1 MIDFEKLIDSHLNR
15 EFRPKD
21 IGRYYPSEI
30 GNCLRKV
37 WFSYKKPKEVDKEK
51 LKIFQVGL
59 MLHDFISEVLR
70 SEKTPDVRLIQSEV
84 PFRLNFP
91 EFSVSGRVD
100 DVLIV
105 ERDNRKLLVEVKS
118 TKLLSMVR
126 EPSLPHVMQIQLYMH
141 ALKIPDGMILY
152 VEKPSLKTIQYEIKY
167 DPELVKRILERFH
180 NLHSSLKSEKIPDP
194 EAKLTKEMEWMCRYC
209 EYVEECGKAKTD

>member
-1 MIDFEKLIDSHLNR
+1 MIDFDKLIDSHLNR
-15 EFRPKD
+15 EFRPKE

-37 WFSYKKPKEVDKEK
+37 WFTYKKPKEIDKEK
-51 LKIFQVGL
+51 MKVFQVGL

-100 DVLIV
+100 DILIV
-105 ERDNRKLLVEVKS
+105 ERDKKKILVEVKS
-118 TKLLSMVR
+118 TKMLSMVK

-167 DPELVKRILERFH
+167 DPELVKQILERFK

-194 EAKLTKEMEWMCRYC
+194 EAKQKKEMGWMCRYC
-209 EYVEECGKAKTD
+209 EYVEECEKAKV

>member
-1 MIDFEKLIDSHLNR
+1 MIDFDKLIDSHLYR
-15 EFRPKD
+15 EIRPKQV
-21 IGRYYPSEI
+21 GRYYPSEI

-37 WFSYKKPKEVDKEK
+37 WFTYRKPKEMDREK
-51 LKIFQVGL
+51 LKVFQVGL
-59 MLHDFISEVLR
+59 MLHDFISDVLR
-70 SEKTPDVRLIQSEV
+70 SEKTPGVRLIQSEV

-100 DVLIV
+100 DVMIV
-105 ERDNRKLLVEVKS
+105 ERENKKILVEVKS
-118 TKLLSMVR
+118 TKLLSMVK

-167 DPELVKRILERFH
+167 DPEQAKKILERFSE
-180 NLHSSLKSEKIPDP
+180 LHRSLKGGKIPGP
-194 EAKLTKEMEWMCRYC
+194 EAKQRKEMGWMCRYC
-209 EYVEECGKAKTD
+209 EYSEECERANV